1 MLADEMGLGK
11 SLQALCTVAAL
22 DAWPCLVVVPAV
34 TRRGWAEEAE
44 LHLGGLVTLHLTPTL
59 TPTPSPNRTPTLTRY
74 TKVPFETQLMVS
86 NYNCDTMLE
95 QYVATT
101 RHPNPNPA
109 LTLTLTP
116 PSP

>member
-1 MLADEMGLGK
+1 MPQVRDDGDLTQLILA
-11 SLQALCTVAAL
+11 
-22 DAWPCLVVVPAV
+22 PA
-34 TRRGWAEEAE
+34 
-44 LHLGGLVTLHLTPTL
+44 L
-59 TPTPSPNRTPTLTRY
+59 TPTPTPTPTLTPTLTRY

-95 QYVATT
+95 QFVATT

-116 PSP
+116 RPHPNPNPAPSP

>member
-1 MLADEMGLGK
+1 MGCGDIYTPRKPSSRVFRAVIRAQSQVPNLTFGPE
-11 SLQALCTVAAL
+11 LIAA
-22 DAWPCLVVVPAV
+22 C
-34 TRRGWAEEAE
+34 RK
-44 LHLGGLVTLHLTPTL
+44 
-59 TPTPSPNRTPTLTRY
+59 Y

-109 LTLTLTP
+109 LTLTLNP
-116 PSP
+116 PSPSPSPSS

>member
-1 MLADEMGLGK
+1 MPQVRDDGVLTQLILA
-11 SLQALCTVAAL
+11 
-22 DAWPCLVVVPAV
+22 PA
-34 TRRGWAEEAE
+34 
-44 LHLGGLVTLHLTPTL
+44 LTPS
-59 TPTPSPNRTPTLTRY
+59 PSPNRTLTLARY

-109 LTLTLTP
+109 VTLTLTP

>member
-1 MLADEMGLGK
+1 MPQVRDDGVLTQLILAP
-11 SLQALCTVAAL
+11 AL
-22 DAWPCLVVVPAV
+22 PP
-34 TRRGWAEEAE
+34 
-44 LHLGGLVTLHLTPTL
+44 TLLTTL
-59 TPTPSPNRTPTLTRY
+59 TPSPSPNRTLTLTRY

-95 QYVATT
+95 QCVATILT
-101 RHPNPNPA
+101 LI

>member
-1 MLADEMGLGK
+1 MPQVCDDGVLTQPILAP
-11 SLQALCTVAAL
+11 AL
-22 DAWPCLVVVPAV
+22 PP
-34 TRRGWAEEAE
+34 
-44 LHLGGLVTLHLTPTL
+44 TLPPTL